1 MTVKK
6 ITRGINKV
14 FADAFKQCE
23 LDKLLADHKDE
34 LFIGVRNNYL
44 NLYYNCDSIAKVEYK
59 QGKIIC
65 EIDKYYLDGK
75 HYKGSNKTK
84 KIDSSEIYKNYQTIK
99 ANSNTKA
106 TDEKK
111 SQSKLVLLNNNNK
124 DSRWYC
130 FDVEWVKAFENQQQK
145 NEAKFNGRFDIMAIS
160 KMKPQKVALIE
171 LKYGNGAIGGESGIF
186 KHIED
191 FKKYKDK
198 NYFDKFEIC
207 QIIESQKFLG
217 VDLPDSL
224 KNLSIMDIGCYEFYV
239 ITLNNNSENING
251 STPKQTMSGY
261 LFSDKRWNCKKV
273 SQKTV
278 QASFGDV
285 TDINNSLHVNFLF
298 SKQNL
303 DGLIIND
310 IIEHTDYERE

>member
-6 ITRGINKV
+6 ITRGINKD

-160 KMKPQKVALIE
+160 KKKPQKVALIE
-171 LKYGNGAIGGESGIF
+171 LKYGNGAIGGERGIF

-198 NYFDKFEIC
+198 KH
-207 QIIESQKFLG
+207 
-217 VDLPDSL
+217 
-224 KNLSIMDIGCYEFYV
+224 
-239 ITLNNNSENING
+239 
-251 STPKQTMSGY
+251 
-261 LFSDKRWNCKKV
+261 KR
-273 SQKTV
+273 
-278 QASFGDV
+278 
-285 TDINNSLHVNFLF
+285 
-298 SKQNL
+298 
-303 DGLIIND
+303 
-310 IIEHTDYERE
+310 